1 MPPVIERLKRRSD
14 FLRIAASHCKLVTPG
29 LILQAMMRKGDSSED
44 FSGDSPGASMEKN
57 MLIRIGYTASK
68 KVGGAVERNR
78 ARRRLR
84 AVVAKII
91 PDHAKPG
98 YDFILIARKG
108 TLTRPF
114 SELQKDLVKSLKQ
127 LEAYHPV

>member
-1 MPPVIERLKRRSD
+1 MPPAIERLKRRSD
-14 FLRIAASHCKLVTPG
+14 FLRIAASRCKLVTPG
-29 LILQAMMRKGDSSED
+29 LILQAMIRKGDSS
-44 FSGDSPGASMEKN
+44 GASMEKN

-114 SELQKDLVKSLKQ
+114 SELLEDLVKSLKR
-127 LEAYHPV
+127 LDAYHPV

>member
-1 MPPVIERLKRRSD
+1 MPPAIERLKRRSD
-14 FLRIAASHCKLVTPG
+14 FLRIAASRCKLVTPG
-29 LILQAMMRKGDSSED
+29 LILQAMIRKGDSS
-44 FSGDSPGASMEKN
+44 GASMEKN

-91 PDHAKPG
+91 QDHAKPG

-114 SELQKDLVKSLKQ
+114 SELLEDLVKSLKR
-127 LEAYHPV
+127 LDAYHPV

>member
-14 FLRIAASHCKLVTPG
+14 FLRIAAARCKSVTPG
-29 LILQAMMRKGDSSED
+29 LILQAMTRKDDSAD
-44 FSGDSPGASMEKN
+44 ASTEKE
-57 MLIRIGYTASK
+57 MPIRVGYTASK

-98 YDFILIARKG
+98 YDFVLIARKE

-114 SELQKDLVKSLKQ
+114 PKLLEDLIKSLKR

>member
-1 MPPVIERLKRRSD
+1 MPPAIERLKRRSD
-14 FLRIAASHCKLVTPG
+14 FLRIAASRCKLVTPG
-29 LILQAMMRKGDSSED
+29 LILQAMIRKGDSS
-44 FSGDSPGASMEKN
+44 GASMEKN

-114 SELQKDLVKSLKQ
+114 SELLEDLVKSLKQ

>member
-29 LILQAMMRKGDSSED
+29 LILQAMIRKGDSSEN
-44 FSGDSPGASMEKN
+44 SSGASMEKN

-114 SELQKDLVKSLKQ
+114 SKLLEDLVKSLKQ
-127 LEAYHPV
+127 LEAYRLV

>member
-1 MPPVIERLKRRSD
+1 
-14 FLRIAASHCKLVTPG
+14 
-29 LILQAMMRKGDSSED
+29 
-44 FSGDSPGASMEKN
+44 

-114 SELQKDLVKSLKQ
+114 SELLEDLVKSLKQ
-127 LEAYHPV
+127 LEAYRPV

>member
-1 MPPVIERLKRRSD
+1 MPPAIERLKRRSD
-14 FLRIAASHCKLVTPG
+14 FLRSAASHCKLVTPG
-29 LILQAMMRKGDSSED
+29 LILQAMIRKGDASENSS
-44 FSGDSPGASMEKN
+44 GASMEKN

-68 KVGGAVERNR
+68 KGGSAVERNR

>member
-29 LILQAMMRKGDSSED
+29 LILQAMIRKGDSSEN
-44 FSGDSPGASMEKN
+44 SSGASMEKN

-114 SELQKDLVKSLKQ
+114 SELLKDLVKSLKQ
-127 LEAYHPV
+127 LEAYRPV

>member
-1 MPPVIERLKRRSD
+1 MPPAIERLKRRSD

-29 LILQAMMRKGDSSED
+29 LILQAMIRKGDSSEN
-44 FSGDSPGASMEKN
+44 SSGASMEKN

-114 SELQKDLVKSLKQ
+114 SELLKDLVKSLKQ
-127 LEAYHPV
+127 LEAYHPA

>member
-29 LILQAMMRKGDSSED
+29 LILQAMIRKGDSSEN
-44 FSGDSPGASMEKN
+44 SSGASMEKN

-114 SELQKDLVKSLKQ
+114 SKLLEDLVKSLKR
-127 LEAYHPV
+127 LDAYHPV

>member
-1 MPPVIERLKRRSD
+1 MPPAIERLKRRSD

-29 LILQAMMRKGDSSED
+29 LILQAMIRKGDSS
-44 FSGDSPGASMEKN
+44 GASMEKN

-114 SELQKDLVKSLKQ
+114 SKLLEDLVKSLKQ
-127 LEAYHPV
+127 LEAYRLV

>member
-29 LILQAMMRKGDSSED
+29 LILQAMIRKGDSSEN
-44 FSGDSPGASMEKN
+44 SSGASMEKN

>member
-29 LILQAMMRKGDSSED
+29 LILQAMIRKGDSSEN
-44 FSGDSPGASMEKN
+44 SSGASMEKN

-114 SELQKDLVKSLKQ
+114 SKLLEDLVKSLKQ
-127 LEAYHPV
+127 LEAYRPV

>member
-1 MPPVIERLKRRSD
+1 MPPAIERLKRRSD

-29 LILQAMMRKGDSSED
+29 LILQAMIRKGDSSEN
-44 FSGDSPGASMEKN
+44 SSGASMEKN

-114 SELQKDLVKSLKQ
+114 SELLEDLVKSLKR